1 MASRALFEGLVID
14 EHGHFVDSVYVGDEA
29 FYVVDDDG
37 FRRHVESQYVDR
49 QVLDSFLEAIE
60 GHEDL
65 ISEGTMRMLGQ
76 EDIFTKAAIDTSL
89 RNLDAQVDQLLAQG
103 LPSDFRDF
111 LGMTGFR
118 VVIDIHGEVLEIEQ
132 PGLADEQG
140 EE

>member
-1 MASRALFEGLVID
+1 LFEGLVID
-14 EHGHFVDSVYVGDEA
+14 ESGGFVDTAYVGDGA

-37 FRRHVESQYVDR
+37 FRRHVESEHVDR
-49 QVLDSFLEAIE
+49 QVLRALMEAIE
-60 GHEDL
+60 GHEEL

-89 RNLDAQVDQLLAQG
+89 RSLDTQIEQLLAHG
-103 LPSDFRDF
+103 LPSDFRDL

-118 VVIDIHGEVLEIEQ
+118 IVIDIHGDVLEIEQ
-132 PGLADEQG
+132 PGLAYEQG